1 MCPLFQDTPSSA
13 IPQTM
18 NPEENSRGCL
28 TITCKPQQS
37 EAITQWIEQT
47 LHNTPV
53 ETKRPNNPIVQLDT
67 YFQTQLHAEIALHA
81 LPDDLPLLH
90 AEANELPA
98 EAWTTFWQ
106 HHFQIEEIGNQLRIV
121 PHWETAPND
130 QRHNLLINPGL
141 SFGTGGHFTTRFCLE
156 QLENAIDQKQPRSLI
171 DAGTGSGILAIAA
184 HKLGIQT
191 IHAFDNDPTATQQA
205 HANAKLNNVPIT
217 FHTNDLL
224 ASDLTLPPADLLC
237 ANILTGILLQAAP
250 ILYRATRQRL
260 ILSGIREIEA
270 DAVADTFIQLGAR
283 EIMRDGNGEWC
294 GITLDRDPPCI

>member
-1 MCPLFQDTPSSA
+1 
-13 IPQTM
+13 M
-18 NPEENSRGCL
+18 NQEENSRGRL
-28 TITCKPQQS
+28 TITCEPQQS
-37 EAITQWIEQT
+37 EAITQWIEQA

-53 ETKRPNNPIVQLDT
+53 ETKRPNSSIIQLDT

-81 LPDDLPLLH
+81 LPAHLPLLH
-90 AEANELPA
+90 ANATELPA

-106 HHFQIEEIGNQLRIV
+106 HHFQTEEIGSQLRIV
-121 PHWETAPND
+121 PHWETAPD
-130 QRHNLLINPGL
+130 DERHNLLINPGL

-156 QLENAIDQKQPRSLI
+156 QLETAIKQQQPHSLI

-184 HKLGIQT
+184 KKLGIQT
-191 IHAFDNDPTATQQA
+191 IHAFDNDPIATQQA
-205 HANAKLNNVPIT
+205 HANARLNNVPIT
-217 FHTNDLL
+217 FHTTDLL
-224 ASDLTLPPADLLC
+224 ASNLILPTADLLC

-250 ILYRATRQRL
+250 LLYRTAHQRL

-294 GITLDRDPPCI
+294 GITLERDPPCI